1 MPLCV
6 WLLALWHLKPFCKP
20 PQSPPTTSHPCLL
33 RILPTSKNNNN
44 GTWKQI
50 LLHQE
55 DSLLSQLK
63 DDCQRR
69 VVYNN
74 MLNLLSH
81 YSHLHMVG
89 KAFFCGTLEVYIK
102 LFHVAETSHCWVA
115 HIPFCALYAECDSGI
130 KAEKEKKTLCVCGNS
145 CHLAL
150 SSIGANWMKAESWCH
165 SRTTFIHWPHF
176 PSFLL
181 IASFVFNVFSFFEF
195 THCNSHSV
203 VLFMFWLLFQM
214 HTCNFFF
221 RLKKKKF
228 SKKAAA

>member
-1 MPLCV
+1 MPLCVDV

-55 DSLLSQLK
+55 DSLLSQFK

-89 KAFFCGTLEVYIK
+89 KAFFVVLQRYILNYFMLQRPPIAELPIF
-102 LFHVAETSHCWVA
+102 LF
-115 HIPFCALYAECDSGI
+115 
-130 KAEKEKKTLCVCGNS
+130 
-145 CHLAL
+145 
-150 SSIGANWMKAESWCH
+150 
-165 SRTTFIHWPHF
+165 
-176 PSFLL
+176 
-181 IASFVFNVFSFFEF
+181 
-195 THCNSHSV
+195 
-203 VLFMFWLLFQM
+203 VLFMLSVIQGLK
-214 HTCNFFF
+214 
-221 RLKKKKF
+221 RKKKKNTLCLWKFMPLGLKFNWSKLNESREVMSFKNNFYPLTSF
-228 SKKAAA
+228 SQFSPYCLFCF

>member
-1 MPLCV
+1 MPLCVDV
-6 WLLALWHLKPFCKP
+6 WLLALWHLKAFCKP

-55 DSLLSQLK
+55 DSLLSQFK

-89 KAFFCGTLEVYIK
+89 KAFFVVLQRYILNYFMLQRPPIAELPIF
-102 LFHVAETSHCWVA
+102 LFVLFMLSV
-115 HIPFCALYAECDSGI
+115 IQGL
-130 KAEKEKKTLCVCGNS
+130 KRKKKKKTLCVCGNS

-150 SSIGANWMKAESWCH
+150 SSIGANWMKAERWCH

-195 THCNSHSV
+195 THCNSRSV
-203 VLFMFWLLFQM
+203 VLFTFWLLFKM
-214 HTCNFFF
+214 HTCNHHH
-221 RLKKKKF
+221 LI
-228 SKKAAA
+228 SITPP

>member
-1 MPLCV
+1 MPLCVDV

-44 GTWKQI
+44 RTWKQI

-55 DSLLSQLK
+55 DSLLSQFK
-63 DDCQRR
+63 DDCQQR

-130 KAEKEKKTLCVCGNS
+130 KVEKEKKTLCLWQFMPLG
-145 CHLAL
+145 LKF
-150 SSIGANWMKAESWCH
+150 NWSKLKES
-165 SRTTFIHWPHF
+165 RELM
-176 PSFLL
+176 SFKNNFYPLT
-181 IASFVFNVFSFFEF
+181 SFSQFSPYCLFF
-195 THCNSHSV
+195 
-203 VLFMFWLLFQM
+203 LM
-214 HTCNFFF
+214 FFF
-221 RLKKKKF
+221 LWIHTL
-228 SKKAAA
+228 